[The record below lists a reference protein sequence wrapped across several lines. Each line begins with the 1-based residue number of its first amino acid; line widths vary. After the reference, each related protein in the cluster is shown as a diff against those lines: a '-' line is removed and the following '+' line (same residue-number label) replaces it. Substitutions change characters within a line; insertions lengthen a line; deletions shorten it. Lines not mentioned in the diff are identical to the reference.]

1 MRHELEPTPPATSPP
16 PPRSPPSRTACPGC
30 IGSEDYGTVIR
41 ALVATGDPAAIRVLA
56 SLLDSVGAIAEEA
69 IAGLLT
75 FGDAAIPAMREC
87 TDSLDY
93 DMIRHGHQVLATLGD
108 AASVQWLRDD
118 LAERI
123 AAYRERLGFP
133 FILLDVFDRQ
143 RDRQAEPGRLRPRRP
158 EPIPNLRRRP

>member
-1 MRHELEPTPPATSPP
+1 MNSNRHPRHLASASAVSSLED
-16 PPRSPPSRTACPGC
+16 RLPGC
-30 IGSEDYGTVIR
+30 IGSEDYVAVIR

-56 SLLDSVGAIAEEA
+56 SLLDSVGPIAEEA

-75 FGDAAIPAMREC
+75 FGDAVIPAMREC

-108 AASVQWLRDD
+108 TTSAQWLRDD

-133 FILLDVFDRQ
+133 FILLDVFGANETDKPSRV
-143 RDRQAEPGRLRPRRP
+143 A
-158 EPIPNLRRRP
+158 

>member
-1 MRHELEPTPPATSPP
+1 MNSNQTARNVASPSSVSSLENRLPH
-16 PPRSPPSRTACPGC
+16 CV
-30 IGSEDYGTVIR
+30 GSDDYVTVIR

-93 DMIRHGHQVLATLGD
+93 DMIRHGHRVLAALGD
-108 AASVQWLRDD
+108 AASVQWLQDD
-118 LAERI
+118 LADRI
-123 AAYRERLGFP
+123 AAYRERRLGFP
-133 FILLDVFDRQ
+133 YVALF
-143 RDRQAEPGRLRPRRP
+143 AEIANEIDKPARVA
-158 EPIPNLRRRP
+158 